1 MNVNYEC
8 LLNWGF
14 LWTKTLCVLFVSTRL
29 INCDLEGMPTE
40 INA

>member
-14 LWTKTLCVLFVSTRL
+14 LWIKILCVLFVSIRF
-29 INCDLEGMPTE
+29 INCDLEGMFIE
-40 INA
+40 INV